1 MARWLLQMFEASSS
15 PSPVKALISP
25 AQFAEAL
32 GESSSAFY
40 IRAKRDPSF
49 PPPVQ
54 KGVRRTRYRLSDARR
69 YILGLGQE
77 AA

>member
-1 MARWLLQMFEASSS
+1 MAMATADVRSFILPESGE
-15 PSPVKALISP
+15 ALISP

-40 IRAKRDPSF
+40 NRAKRDPSF